1 MIVIFIGM
9 NIRRIIKQTLNEV
22 AGISF
27 EVREWVNI
35 ISDEINRMI
44 EDADDEINSNTSDD
58 DELDNGWSYFSRWK
72 PRKHVEINELTIHGQ
87 DHPEAYEKFSVD
99 KWIFREANRME
110 YDHYQSGYSDNGEY
124 IVYFNVPIRKL
135 NKDVL
140 VHEIKHAYDDW
151 NRMRNGGKPIRD
163 SWEIKNIYT
172 KDFERLILSD
182 AKNFNQI
189 GPILRNYYM
198 GSKLETPAYL
208 ETEYDYPSM
217 MKYKGVARKLI
228 SFNKDTYYNKKGE
241 LSKGLEDEF
250 NNLVTNY
257 DIPLFRKF
265 KSVDNFLDYTQNY
278 FNKRGEDILKK
289 INKTMY
295 IHGKL

>member
-1 MIVIFIGM
+1 M
-9 NIRRIIKQTLNEV
+9 NLRKLIKQNLNEV

-58 DELDNGWSYFSRWK
+58 DELDNGWSRFRRWK
-72 PRKHVEINELTIHGQ
+72 PMKQAEIDELIIYGQ

-99 KWIFREANRME
+99 KWVFKEATRME
-110 YDHYQSGYSDNGEY
+110 YDHYESGYSDNGEY

-189 GPILRNYYM
+189 GP
-198 GSKLETPAYL
+198 
-208 ETEYDYPSM
+208 EYDYPSM